1 MGNSAKTVR
10 LLNGEARKIARD
22 ASDCIADLEKDD
34 FRAREVAPWLSAAAI
49 RAGHPHI
56 ATMLA
61 RALAGFDA
69 RHPGGNRPV

>member
-10 LLNGEARKIARD
+10 FLNGELRKIARD

-34 FRAREVAPWLSAAAI
+34 LVARRVGPIIGARAI
-49 RAGHPHI
+49 RAGHLQI

-61 RALAGFDA
+61 KAMASYDE
-69 RHPGGNRPV
+69 RHLGRNAPL